1 MKRFIQ
7 AEGLKTFHEL
17 NFPKSLSRLLLFFM
31 VIATNSGAILVSC
44 CNSDEG
50 PNHFGPFNQICSNIP
65 MV

>member
-17 NFPKSLSRLLLFFM
+17 NFPKSLSRLLLLFSK

-50 PNHFGPFNQICSNIP
+50 PNHFGPFNQNL
-65 MV
+65 

>member
-17 NFPKSLSRLLLFFM
+17 NFPKSLSRLLLFSK